1 MNLRL
6 FSKISLQKRLLWQS
20 FKYH

>member
-6 FSKISLQKRLLWQS
+6 FSKISLQKRLLCQS